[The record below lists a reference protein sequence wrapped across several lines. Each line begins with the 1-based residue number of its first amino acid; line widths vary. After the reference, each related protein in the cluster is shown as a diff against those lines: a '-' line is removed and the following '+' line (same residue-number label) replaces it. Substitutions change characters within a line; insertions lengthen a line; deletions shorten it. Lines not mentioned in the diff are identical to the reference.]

1 MYSFAQIMKKLFA
14 VILLICHVNTSMF
27 LPQVQE
33 QDVYN
38 NQGKQVDDINSIV
51 ELINV
56 ELGYDTTADDE
67 DSDNGQNFHLVKNT
81 EYNFQQQSI
90 LIVRDDYIPVKKHE
104 FSEYRVPAIKPVCTD
119 ILTPPPET
127 A

>member
-1 MYSFAQIMKKLFA
+1 MKKVFA
-14 VILLICHVNTSMF
+14 AILLLCHMNTSMF

-33 QDVYN
+33 QDVYDAN
-38 NQGKQVDDINSIV
+38 GYQVDDINSIV

-67 DSDNGQNFHLVKNT
+67 DSDNGQNFHLVKSF

-90 LIVRDDYIPVKKHE
+90 QVVREDFVPVKKHE
-104 FSEYRVPAIKPVCTD
+104 FAEYRLTLLPIVSIDV
-119 ILTPPPET
+119 LTPPPDK